1 MEERQRT
8 QLVGL
13 LIGLMVLAVGWNVV
27 SELRPTPAPT
37 PAPATEQSATQPT
50 STAAAPRGLRAE
62 SGTRTASTD
71 STTPGYLDLVARAE
85 IRRRIRASARSTYL
99 NDIVAE
105 SQDSMLHRWEDRDRR
120 PVRVYLPPGRVANY
134 QPAFL
139 GAIRAAFQEWANT
152 GVPVRFDLAADS
164 ADAEVRFT
172 WRIQFDIDRTGE
184 ADLEWD
190 HNGRLR
196 RGVVT
201 IATFDPNGQPLGV
214 DDVRVVALHEIGH
227 LIGLDHSP
235 DSTDVMFAKAT
246 VRQLSPRDVRTA
258 LFLYDLAPGSL
269 R

>member
-27 SELRPTPAPT
+27 SELRPARAPAAPPT
-37 PAPATEQSATQPT
+37 RAVPDSAPAPARPAS
-50 STAAAPRGLRAE
+50 GLGAQA
-62 SGTRTASTD
+62 GTRAASSD
-71 STTPGYLDLVARAE
+71 SSGPGYLDLVARAQ
-85 IRRRIRASARSTYL
+85 IRRRIRASAPSTYL

-120 PVRVYLPPGRVANY
+120 PVRVYLPASHVANF

-139 GAIRAAFQEWANT
+139 DAVRTAFQEWENA
-152 GVPVRFDLAADS
+152 GVPVRFDLSADS

-184 ADLEWD
+184 TDLEWD
-190 HNGRLR
+190 HSGRLL

-246 VRQLSPRDVRTA
+246 VRRLSARDIRTA